1 MKKRILFL
9 AIVLF
14 CLSTVSFAQF
24 KYGIKGGLVI
34 ANQKWS
40 ASGISITPDGRNGAA
55 VGAFFKFQL
64 ADNFALQ
71 PELLYVMKGTNL
83 DAEMFDGEF
92 GQKVS
97 LKHDYLSVPV
107 IAKLY
112 SGGFNVQAGPS
123 FDFLVSSKVTANGME
138 EDVKDSFKGFDL
150 GLAIGLGYDFPMGLM
165 FEARYVLGVTD
176 MNNEPEMEGIK
187 MTNNCFMF
195 TLGFTF

>member
-1 MKKRILFL
+1 M
-9 AIVLF
+9 
-14 CLSTVSFAQF
+14 
-24 KYGIKGGLVI
+24 VI

-40 ASGISITPDGRNGAA
+40 ASGISITPDGPNGAA

-71 PELLYVMKGTNL
+71 PEMLYIMKVSNL
-83 DAEMFDGEF
+83 DADIFEGEF

-123 FDFLVSSKVTANGME
+123 FDFLVSSKVTANGMV

-150 GLAIGLGYDFPMGLM
+150 GLAMGLGYDFPMGLM
-165 FEARYVLGVTD
+165 FDARYVLGVTD
-176 MNNEPEMEGIK
+176 MNNEPEMEGVK